1 MSFKVLFKKRIIDP
15 EWYDV
20 GSYATHDIAMVVA
33 KGEYY
38 WRGGWTPEYKIVK
51 DSRRP
56 QRIPEYLY
64 PTLIE
69 CVMFL
74 TTEEQKAFK
83 DQHLDY
89 LKKIGEL

>member
-1 MSFKVLFKKRIIDP
+1 MSFKVLFKKRITDP

-33 KGEYY
+33 KGQYY
-38 WRGGWTPEYKIVK
+38 YRGGMTPEYKVVK
-51 DSRRP
+51 CTRRP
-56 QRIPEYLY
+56 ERIPEYMY
-64 PTLIE
+64 PILIQ
-69 CVMFL
+69 CVTFL

-89 LKKIGEL
+89 LRKIGEI